1 MEINGNAWEGH
12 VMNRRLVSVLGVL
25 ALLLSVAGCANR
37 ATGSLTPGAD
47 LSGVKDYYIVHQP
60 KDTHGLD
67 QMIMDRLVK
76 MGYTAKIGEE
86 HAPPYKAD
94 AVVTYVDKWQWD
106 MTMYLLELTITI
118 RNPTN
123 NYPLATGNSFH
134 TSLTRKS
141 PEEMVDEVLKNIF
154 AAK

>member
-1 MEINGNAWEGH
+1 
-12 VMNRRLVSVLGVL
+12 MNRRLVALLGVL

-37 ATGSLTPGAD
+37 ATGSLTPGAS
-47 LSGVKDYYIVHQP
+47 LAGIKDYYVVHQP

-67 QMIMDRLVK
+67 QMIRDRLVK

-86 HAPPYKAD
+86 HAPPYQAD

-106 MTMYLLELTITI
+106 ITMYLLELTVTI

-134 TSLTRKS
+134 TSMTRKS
-141 PEEMVDEVLKNIF
+141 PQEMVDEVMTNIF